1 MKLKIYQIDAFA
13 EKVFSGNPAAVCPL
27 EEWLPSELM
36 QQIAEENNLA
46 DQHPEVISS
55 LKKVMHDYLV
65 NKATKPNTENNLP
78 KYEQLL
84 EATE

>member
-1 MKLKIYQIDAFA
+1 MINTY
-13 EKVFSGNPAAVCPL
+13 
-27 EEWLPSELM
+27 ELYDTVNDPK
-36 QQIAEENNLA
+36 EENNLA
-46 DQHPEVISS
+46 KQHPEVISS

-84 EATE
+84 KATE